1 VVGGFSNFS
10 SKNKMLNSLRELND
24 KRLIFFEIGLILAL
38 SFMLVLFNWKSVEQ
52 EFNAP
57 IDYDPDWDRVQTLE
71 TPTPPTRQR
80 TFAPPPPDVK
90 ISKAPLSGNIET
102 VLLEM
107 LETEMASTEITENDV
122 ALPASAFTGESPAV
136 AVPAEDRIGGE
147 SEIFV
152 VVEEMPSF
160 PGGDQALLRFLSE
173 NLRYPSLALESHIQG
188 LVVVQ
193 FIIDEKGRISA
204 PSILR
209 GIGGGCDEE
218 AIRVVQLM
226 PAWKPGKQRNRP
238 VKVRYNLPVRFQ
250 LKTD

>member
-1 VVGGFSNFS
+1 
-10 SKNKMLNSLRELND
+10 MLKYLRELND
-24 KRLIFFEIGLILAL
+24 KRLIFFEIGLIFAL
-38 SFMLVLFNWKSVEQ
+38 SIMLVLFNWKSVDQ
-52 EFNAP
+52 EFNTP
-57 IDYDPDWDRVQTLE
+57 IVYDPDWDRVQTLE
-71 TPTPPTRQR
+71 TPIPPTRQR

-107 LETEMASTEITENDV
+107 LETELASTEITENDV

-160 PGGDQALLRFLSE
+160 PGGDQALLRFLSD
-173 NLRYPSLALESHIQG
+173 NLRYPSLALESRIQG

-193 FIIDEKGRISA
+193 FIIDEKGQISA

>member
-1 VVGGFSNFS
+1 MINALR
-10 SKNKMLNSLRELND
+10 KLNE
-24 KRLIFFEIGLILAL
+24 KRLVFFELGLILAL
-38 SFMLVLFNWKSVEQ
+38 GLMLVLFNWQSVVQ
-52 EFNAP
+52 EFSAP
-57 IDYDPDWDRVQTLE
+57 IDYDPEWDRIQTLE
-71 TPTPPTRQR
+71 IPTPTTRQR
-80 TFAPPPPDVK
+80 TFAPPPPDIK
-90 ISKAPLSGNIET
+90 ISKAPLAGTIES

-122 ALPASAFTGESPAV
+122 ALPASAFIGEPPV
-136 AVPAEDRIGGE
+136 VTVPAEGHIAGE
-147 SEIFV
+147 HEIFV

-160 PGGDQALLRFLSE
+160 PGGDQALLHFLSK
-173 NLRYPSLALESHIQG
+173 NLHYPSLALESRIQG

-193 FIIDEKGRISA
+193 FIIDEKGQISA

-250 LKTD
+250 LKAD

>member
-1 VVGGFSNFS
+1 
-10 SKNKMLNSLRELND
+10 M
-24 KRLIFFEIGLILAL
+24 
-38 SFMLVLFNWKSVEQ
+38 
-52 EFNAP
+52 
-57 IDYDPDWDRVQTLE
+57 
-71 TPTPPTRQR
+71 
-80 TFAPPPPDVK
+80 
-90 ISKAPLSGNIET
+90 
-102 VLLEM
+102 
-107 LETEMASTEITENDV
+107 

-160 PGGDQALLRFLSE
+160 PGGDKALMRFLSD
-173 NLRYPSLALESHIQG
+173 NLRYPSLALESRIQG

-193 FIIDEKGRISA
+193 FIIDEQGKISA
-204 PSILR
+204 PTILR

-218 AIRVVQLM
+218 AIRVINLM

-250 LKTD
+250 LKSD

>member
-1 VVGGFSNFS
+1 
-10 SKNKMLNSLRELND
+10 MLKYLRELND
-24 KRLIFFEIGLILAL
+24 KRLIFFEIGLIFAL
-38 SFMLVLFNWKSVEQ
+38 SIMLVLFNWKSVDQ

-57 IDYDPDWDRVQTLE
+57 IVYDPDWDRVQTLE

-107 LETEMASTEITENDV
+107 LETELASTEITENDV

-160 PGGDQALLRFLSE
+160 PGGDQALLRFLSD
-173 NLRYPSLALESHIQG
+173 NLRYPSLALESRIQG

-193 FIIDEKGRISA
+193 FIIDEKGQISA

-226 PAWKPGKQRNRP
+226 PAWKPGRQRNRP